1 MAKTNLL
8 IGNGTVLTNL
18 LPKEAVAGG
27 GDKSPTPYTIEEAR
41 EFLSPALRDIAEQ
54 IDKLPESAK
63 PSGEATAVITI
74 HPAYLSKWKMPN
86 KVLANAGL
94 KVSGSKSALIHPR
107 KEKRKSIPAGEQ
119 FTAELY
125 VAGNH
130 TAFNRLL
137 EILLSEKSHKYE
149 KHDLCK
155 IEAIRF
161 LAPHERLIKTEGQD
175 TRVPIE
181 ILVHSKNMAREEL
194 LDALD
199 QHAEACG
206 TTVARSKLYEASG
219 LIFMPGVA
227 PREKLEDFAAFTA
240 LRAVRRLPELRM
252 HRPPLKELLTTT
264 QPTLPKEAA
273 VNQDLKVAV
282 FDGGLEI
289 TDFSKWAKE
298 VVPDAL
304 QKTEAGFL
312 THGAEVTSVLLFGAL
327 DHETTQLPRPLF
339 NVTHYRVIGSADD
352 GDFDLYDC
360 MHRIDEILS
369 NNEIDCA
376 NLAFGPRMAMNDNH
390 PHAWTAMLDKHLASG
405 KTLMT
410 VATGNDGELGEE
422 LGRIQV
428 PGDAINA
435 LTIGAASSQ
444 DMLFIA
450 RAPFS
455 GHGPGRS
462 PGVVKPDGLCFGGTP
477 TNPMLLYSPLAGGV
491 TERYGTSYAA
501 PLAQRATAGAKALSK
516 TDLSATSLR
525 ALMVHN
531 AVHAQQDQRND
542 VGWGQFP
549 EDPEALLAYGDNQ
562 VSVLYQ
568 GDIPAGRTMRMQ
580 LPIPLV
586 GMGTGIVIKATFCF
600 ACPVETANPVN
611 YTQHG
616 LTPIFR
622 THSDGPSHP
631 FFGKTSD
638 YEQNL
643 RKNGS
648 KWETMLHAT
657 QRFEASQLLDPCFD
671 VTHGA
676 REDGLP
682 VINDDTQALPYVLI
696 ITVASELGQHIYQS
710 IMSRYP
716 VLTPIELRS
725 QVRLR
730 G

>member
-8 IGNGTVLTNL
+8 IGNGKELANL
-18 LPKEAVAGG
+18 LPEKDFQGG
-27 GDKSPTPYTIEEAR
+27 GDKTPTPYTIEEAR
-41 EFLSPALRDIAEQ
+41 EFLAPALRAIAEQ
-54 IDKLPESAK
+54 IEQLPESAK
-63 PSGEATAVITI
+63 PSGQATAVITI

-86 KVLANAGL
+86 RLFENSGLRVL
-94 KVSGSKSALIHPR
+94 GSKSTLVKPR
-107 KEKRKSIPAGEQ
+107 KENRKNIPPGEQ

-125 VAGNH
+125 VAGGKSD
-130 TAFNRLL
+130 FSRLL
-137 EILLSEKSHKYE
+137 EILQSEKSYKYE
-149 KHDLCK
+149 QKDFCK
-155 IEAIRF
+155 IEAIRL
-161 LAPHERLIKTEGQD
+161 LAAQERLIKIDGQE

-181 ILVHSKNMAREEL
+181 ILVHSKNTPREVL
-194 LDALD
+194 LDALE
-199 QHAEACG
+199 QHAMACG
-206 TTVARSKLYEASG
+206 TVVAFSKLYEASG
-219 LIFMPGVA
+219 LIFMPGLA
-227 PREKLEDFAAFTA
+227 PRDKLEDFAAFTA
-240 LRAVRRLPELRM
+240 LRAVRRLPTLRM
-252 HRPPLKELLTTT
+252 HRPPVKELLTSTL
-264 QPTLPKEAA
+264 PTLPKEGAI
-273 VNQDLKVAV
+273 NPDLKVAV
-282 FDGGLEI
+282 FDGGIEV
-289 TDFSKWAKE
+289 TDFSKWVRE
-298 VVPDAL
+298 VVPSDL
-304 QKTEAGFL
+304 EKTEAEFL
-312 THGAEVTSVLLFGAL
+312 THGSEVTSALLFGAL
-327 DHETTQLPRPLF
+327 EEDTKELPRPLF

-360 MHRIDEILS
+360 MHRIDAILS
-369 NNEIDCA
+369 SNDLDCA
-376 NLAFGPRMAMNDNH
+376 NLAIGPRIAMDDDH
-390 PHAWTAMLDKHLASG
+390 PHAWTSMLDKHLASG

-410 VATGNDGELGEE
+410 VATGNDGELKDD
-422 LGRIQV
+422 LGRVQV

-435 LTIGAASSQ
+435 LTVGAAQSNE
-444 DMLFIA
+444 MLMIA
-450 RAPFS
+450 RASYS

-477 TNPMLLYSPLAGGV
+477 ANPLLLYSPLAGGV

-568 GDIPAGRTMRMQ
+568 GHIPAGRTMRMQ
-580 LPIPLV
+580 LPIPV
-586 GMGTGIVIKATFCF
+586 VSMGTRITIKATFCF
-600 ACPVETANPVN
+600 ACPVEAANPVN

-616 LTPIFR
+616 LAPIFR
-622 THSDGPSHP
+622 TSSDSGSHP
-631 FFGKTSD
+631 FFGKASD

-657 QRFEASQLLDPCFD
+657 QRFDASELLDACFD

-682 VINDDTQALPYVLI
+682 VDNAKAPPLPYVLI
-696 ITVASELGQHIYQS
+696 ISVASELGEPIYQS
-710 IMSRYP
+710 IMNKYP

>member
-8 IGNGTVLTNL
+8 IGNGKVLTNL
-18 LPKEAVAGG
+18 LPKENVEGG

-41 EFLSPALRDIAEQ
+41 DFLSPALRDIAEQ
-54 IDKLPESAK
+54 IERLPESAK
-63 PSGEATAVITI
+63 PFGEATAIITI

-86 KVLANAGL
+86 KVFINAGL
-94 KVSGSKSALIHPR
+94 KVSGSKSALIYPR
-107 KEKRKSIPAGEQ
+107 KEMRKGIPAGEQ
-119 FTAELY
+119 FTEELY
-125 VAGNH
+125 VAGSPV
-130 TAFNRLL
+130 AFNRLL

-161 LAPHERLIKTEGQD
+161 LVAHERLIKTEGKD
-175 TRVPIE
+175 VRVPIE
-181 ILVHSKNMAREEL
+181 ILVHSKDIAREEL
-194 LDALD
+194 LNALEE
-199 QHAEACG
+199 HAEACS
-206 TTVARSKLYEASG
+206 TTIVRSKVYEASG
-219 LIFMPGVA
+219 LIFMPGVV

-240 LRAVRRLPELRM
+240 LRAIRRLPELRM
-252 HRPPLKELLTTT
+252 HRPPLKVLLTTT
-264 QPTLPKEAA
+264 PPALPKEDA

-289 TDFSKWAKE
+289 TDFSRWAKE
-298 VVPDAL
+298 VVPESLKKTDA
-304 QKTEAGFL
+304 EFL
-312 THGAEVTSVLLFGAL
+312 THGTEVTSVLLFGSLA
-327 DHETTQLPRPLF
+327 HEATTLPRPFF
-339 NVTHYRVIGSADD
+339 NVTHYRVIGSADND
-352 GDFDLYDC
+352 DFDLYDS
-360 MHRIDEILS
+360 MHRIDKILS
-369 NNEIDCA
+369 EDEIDCA
-376 NLAFGPRMAMNDNH
+376 NLAFGPRLAMDDNH

-405 KTLMT
+405 KILMT
-410 VATGNDGELGEE
+410 VATGNDGELGAE
-422 LGRIQV
+422 LGRVQV

-477 TNPMLLYSPLAGGV
+477 TNPMLLYSPLAGGL
-491 TERYGTSYAA
+491 TERHGTSYAA

-516 TDLSATSLR
+516 TKLSATSLR

-562 VSVLYQ
+562 VSILYQ
-568 GDIPAGRTMRMQ
+568 GEIPAGRTMRMQ

-586 GMGTGIVIKATFCF
+586 SIGTGIVIKSTFCF

-631 FFGKTSD
+631 FFGKASD

-657 QRFEASQLLDPCFD
+657 HTFEASHLLDPCFD

-682 VINDDTQALPYVLI
+682 VINEEAPDLPYVLI
-696 ITVASELGQHIYQS
+696 ITIASELGQPIYQS
-710 IMSRYP
+710 VMSRYP
-716 VLTPIELRS
+716 MLTPIEMRS
-725 QVRLR
+725 RVRPR